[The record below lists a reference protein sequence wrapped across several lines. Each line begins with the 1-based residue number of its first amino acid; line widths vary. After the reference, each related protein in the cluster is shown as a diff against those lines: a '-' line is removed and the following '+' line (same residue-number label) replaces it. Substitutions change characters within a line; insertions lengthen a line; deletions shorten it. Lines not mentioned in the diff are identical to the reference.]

1 MAGQL
6 PCQICEAEQVET
18 LSQFLLKPLDDS
30 SGMPEG
36 MTAWLCK
43 GCLTRVV
50 LSWYAEPEPVV
61 MDPPAD
67 APEGSGEPARAGANG
82 RGSKRVRQEA
92 PGAAAA
98 EVPEETAAADV
109 AE

>member
-50 LSWYAEPEPVV
+50 LSWYAEPEPAGPGVLEQIE
-61 MDPPAD
+61 AD
-67 APEGSGEPARAGANG
+67 EGDQEVAPANG
-82 RGSKRVRQEA
+82 RKPKSRKQEA
-92 PGAAAA
+92 P
-98 EVPEETAAADV
+98 ETAAADIPETPTAADV